1 MRGMSTSDGI
11 QLCRFYL
18 PGHGARLGQVVAGTV
33 VDLTASRR
41 PEFATFSVLL
51 RASVTTPIRALLQQV
66 NADGC
71 MRADDIRGSALPAYA
86 YADLDRPP
94 SAGVPHLL
102 PPVDRQ
108 EVWAAGVTYA
118 WSREAR
124 VREAR
129 TKDVYVRVYEAERPE
144 LFFKSTAEK
153 VVGPHDWVGLRGD
166 SHWNVPEPELAL
178 VLNPALQIVGYTI
191 GNDVSSRDIEGEN
204 PLYLPQAKIYRH
216 SCALGPV
223 ITLAEP
229 AAEAPASG
237 GGQVTAAPGAVP
249 LAIHLTVRRAIAGQ
263 PDTIAFQGET
273 STVHMHRDP
282 HELAAYL
289 GRYNDFPD
297 GAVLLTGTGIV
308 PGDDFTLQDGDHVLI
323 KIEGIGTLRN
333 PVRQM

>member
-1 MRGMSTSDGI
+1 MSTSDSI

-18 PGHGARLGQVVAGTV
+18 PGHGARLGLVAAGSV

-41 PEFATFSVLL
+41 PEYATLSILL
-51 RASVTTPIRALLQQV
+51 RASVATPIQALLQRV
-66 NADGC
+66 SA
-71 MRADDIRGSALPAYA
+71 SALPAYA
-86 YADLDRPP
+86 YVTLDHPP
-94 SAGVPHLL
+94 LAGVSHLL

-153 VVGPHDWVGLRGD
+153 VVGPHDWIGLRGD

-229 AAEAPASG
+229 AA
-237 GGQVTAAPGAVP
+237 PGVIP

-263 PDTIAFQGET
+263 PDAIAFQGET
-273 STVHMHRDP
+273 STAHMHRDP

>member
-1 MRGMSTSDGI
+1 MGTCDAT

-18 PGHGARLGQVVAGTV
+18 PGQGARLGLVAGGSV

-41 PEFATFSVLL
+41 PEYATLSILL
-51 RASVTTPIRALLQQV
+51 RASVATPIQALLQRV
-66 NADGC
+66 S
-71 MRADDIRGSALPAYA
+71 GSALPAYA
-86 YADLDRPP
+86 YRDLDREPA
-94 SAGVPHLL
+94 AGVPHLL

-153 VVGPHDWVGLRGD
+153 VVGPHDWIGLRGD

-204 PLYLPQAKIYRH
+204 PLYLPQAKVYRH

-237 GGQVTAAPGAVP
+237 GGQVTAALGGGP

-263 PDTIAFQGET
+263 PDAIAFRGET
-273 STVHMHRDP
+273 STAHMHRDP
-282 HELAAYL
+282 HELAGYL

-308 PGDDFTLQDGDHVLI
+308 PGDDFTLQDGDQVLI
-323 KIEGIGTLRN
+323 EIEGIGTLHN